1 MQCQRTIEDKT
12 GNVPNTIRVSLGL
25 ASDFADVRRF
35 LAFAESY
42 RDRIAGADD
51 GGLAGASGVGPAG

>member
-42 RDRIAGADD
+42 RDRPAT
-51 GGLAGASGVGPAG
+51 GPQPG